1 MACRLPAAQ
10 KGDRT
15 DPPAGNP
22 RKENIVETITT
33 QGVAM
38 PRLGF
43 GTFRM
48 PGADAQPVVESAIA
62 LGYRH
67 IDTAA
72 MYDNETAVG
81 AAIAASGVNRNELF
95 ITTKVWHDQLAPDAL
110 YRAFDTSLRKLGL
123 DHVDL
128 YMIHWPSRDMDMA
141 ATLEALM
148 SLRERGLT
156 RAIGVCNFNL
166 PMIRR
171 AVEEI
176 GAPIASLQVEYH
188 PFLSQAPMLAYLRGK
203 GIPLTAYAPLAQGR
217 AASDP
222 TLAFLGHKHGC
233 SAAQMAVAWLLDQ
246 EGVIVIPKAA
256 RPESQKANLDALGT
270 QLDDEDRAAIAALPK
285 DQRFVRPPFAP
296 KWDALG

>member
-1 MACRLPAAQ
+1 
-10 KGDRT
+10 
-15 DPPAGNP
+15 
-22 RKENIVETITT
+22 
-33 QGVAM
+33 
-38 PRLGF
+38 
-43 GTFRM
+43 
-48 PGADAQPVVESAIA
+48 
-62 LGYRH
+62 
-67 IDTAA
+67 
-72 MYDNETAVG
+72 
-81 AAIAASGVNRNELF
+81 
-95 ITTKVWHDQLAPDAL
+95 
-110 YRAFDTSLRKLGL
+110 
-123 DHVDL
+123 
-128 YMIHWPSRDMDMA
+128 MDMA
-141 ATLEALM
+141 ATLEALV

-176 GAPIASLQVEYH
+176 GAPIASLQLEYH
-188 PFLSQAPMLAYLRGK
+188 PFLSQAPMLGYLRGK

-256 RPESQKANLDALGT
+256 RPESQKSNIDALGIR
-270 QLDDEDRAAIAALPK
+270 LNDEDRAVIAALSK

-296 KWDALG
+296 EWDATA

>member
-1 MACRLPAAQ
+1 M
-10 KGDRT
+10 
-15 DPPAGNP
+15 
-22 RKENIVETITT
+22 ETMTT
-33 QGVAM
+33 QGVAI

-48 PGADAQPVVESAIA
+48 PGAEAQPVVESALA

-72 MYDNETAVG
+72 MYENEAAVG
-81 AAIAASGVNRNELF
+81 AAIAASGVARDELF
-95 ITTKVWHDQLAPDAL
+95 VTTKVWHDQLGSEAL
-110 YRAFDTSLRKLGL
+110 LRAFDASLRKLGL

-128 YMIHWPSRDMDMA
+128 YTIHWPSRDMDMA

-166 PMIRR
+166 PMLRR

-176 GAPIASLQVEYH
+176 GAPIASVQLEYH
-188 PFLSQAPMLAYLRGK
+188 PFLSQAPMLAYLRGQ

-217 AASDP
+217 AANDP
-222 TLAFLGHKHGC
+222 TLAALGTKHDC
-233 SAAQMAVAWLLDQ
+233 SAAQMAIAWLLDQ
-246 EGVIVIPKAA
+246 PGVAVIPKAA
-256 RPESQKANLDALGT
+256 RPESQRANLDALAIR
-270 QLDDEDRAAIAALPK
+270 LDDDDRTAIAALPK
-285 DQRFVRPPFAP
+285 YQRFVRPPFAP
-296 KWDALG
+296 DWDATA

>member
-1 MACRLPAAQ
+1 M
-10 KGDRT
+10 
-15 DPPAGNP
+15 
-22 RKENIVETITT
+22 ETITT
-33 QGVAM
+33 QGVAI

-72 MYDNETAVG
+72 MYENEAAVG
-81 AAIAASGVNRNELF
+81 AAITASGVNRNELF
-95 ITTKVWHDQLAPDAL
+95 VTTKVWHDQLAPDAL
-110 YRAFDTSLRKLGL
+110 RRAFDASLGKLRL

-176 GAPIASLQVEYH
+176 GAPIASVQVEYH
-188 PFLSQAPMLAYLRGK
+188 PFLSQDRMLSYLRGN
-203 GIPLTAYAPLAQGR
+203 GIPLTAYAPIAEGR
-217 AASDP
+217 ERRNARCP
-222 TLAFLGHKHGC
+222 RT
-233 SAAQMAVAWLLDQ
+233 QAWLQRRAGGHRLASGSGGRHRD
-246 EGVIVIPKAA
+246 
-256 RPESQKANLDALGT
+256 PESRAPRKPEVQYRRARHPT
-270 QLDDEDRAAIAALPK
+270 QR
-285 DQRFVRPPFAP
+285 
-296 KWDALG
+296 

>member
-1 MACRLPAAQ
+1 M
-10 KGDRT
+10 DS
-15 DPPAGNP
+15 
-22 RKENIVETITT
+22 ITT

-48 PGADAQPVVESAIA
+48 PGADARPVVESAIA

-110 YRAFDTSLRKLGL
+110 YRAFDTSLGKLGL

-128 YMIHWPSRDMDMA
+128 YMIHWPSQDMDMDMV
-141 ATLEALM
+141 ATLKALM

-222 TLAFLGHKHGC
+222 ILASLGQKHGC

-246 EGVIVIPKAA
+246 NGVIVIPKAS
-256 RPESQKANLDALGT
+256 RSESQKANLDALGIK
-270 QLDDEDRAAIAALPK
+270 LDDEDRAAIAALPK

-296 KWDALG
+296 EWDALG

>member
-22 RKENIVETITT
+22 RKENIMETITT
-33 QGVAM
+33 QGVVM

-110 YRAFDTSLRKLGL
+110 YRAFDTSLRKLRL
-123 DHVDL
+123 DRVDL
-128 YMIHWPSRDMDMA
+128 YMIHWPSPDMDMA

-171 AVEEI
+171 AVEET
-176 GAPIASLQVEYH
+176 GAPIASLHGEYH
-188 PFLSQAPMLAYLRGK
+188 PFPSHDRKARSPLSTRSASGSTMRIARRS
-203 GIPLTAYAPLAQGR
+203 PLSRRTSASSGHPSHRNGMPL
-217 AASDP
+217 
-222 TLAFLGHKHGC
+222 H
-233 SAAQMAVAWLLDQ
+233 
-246 EGVIVIPKAA
+246 EI
-256 RPESQKANLDALGT
+256 
-270 QLDDEDRAAIAALPK
+270 
-285 DQRFVRPPFAP
+285 
-296 KWDALG
+296 

>member
-1 MACRLPAAQ
+1 MSSAAALVGERACLPTSNA
-10 KGDRT
+10 
-15 DPPAGNP
+15 
-22 RKENIVETITT
+22 RKENIMETITT
-33 QGVAM
+33 QGIAI

-67 IDTAA
+67 IDSAA
-72 MYDNETAVG
+72 MYDNEAAVG
-81 AAIAASGVNRNELF
+81 AAITASGVNRSELF
-95 ITTKVWHDQLAPDAL
+95 VTTKAWHDQLAPDAL
-110 YRAFDTSLRKLGL
+110 RRAFDASLGKLRL

-128 YMIHWPSRDMDMA
+128 YMIHWPSSDMDMV

-148 SLRERGLT
+148 LLRERGLT

-171 AVEEI
+171 AVEQI
-176 GAPIASLQVEYH
+176 GAPIASVQVEYH
-188 PFLSQAPMLAYLRGK
+188 PFLSQDRMLSYLRGN
-203 GIPLTAYAPLAQGR
+203 GIPLTAYAPLAALGR
-217 AASDP
+217 
-222 TLAFLGHKHGC
+222 KQGC
-233 SAAQMAVAWLLDQ
+233 SAAQLAIAWLLDQ

-256 RPESQKANLDALGT
+256 RPESQKSNIDALGIR
-270 QLDDEDRAAIAALPK
+270 LDDEDRAAIAALPK

-296 KWDALG
+296 EWDAAA